1 MDVSIIIV
9 TYNTCKMTNE
19 CINSIVQYT
28 IGLEYEII
36 LVDNASQDDSYNTFS
51 MMNECII
58 FITIRIWG
66 LVRLIMLVQSMQLV
80 DIYFY

>member
-28 IGLEYEII
+28 
-36 LVDNASQDDSYNTFS
+36 NTAL
-51 MMNECII
+51 N
-58 FITIRIWG
+58 
-66 LVRLIMLVQSMQLV
+66 
-80 DIYFY
+80 